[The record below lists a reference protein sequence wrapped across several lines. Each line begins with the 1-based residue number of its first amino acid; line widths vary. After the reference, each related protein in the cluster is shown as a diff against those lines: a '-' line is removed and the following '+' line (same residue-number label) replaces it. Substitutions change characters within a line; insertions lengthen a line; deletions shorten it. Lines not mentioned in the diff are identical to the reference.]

1 MGSHLKTL
9 KIQLL
14 LLFLVV
20 AHQLTATHLLGGY
33 LSYSLVNPVQCEI
46 TVHLLTD
53 TGGGDQAGEGM
64 LDFGDGTTQTGGFD
78 LFIEEKGSGINLV
91 SFTVLHTYVAF
102 GSYEI
107 SYVEPNYST
116 GINNIEQS
124 SNVPFFVAA
133 RVEIGPLVQ
142 TNQSPVLRLFSHQ
155 KGISGVQQRINPAA
169 FDADG
174 DSLSYEL
181 IVPRQDQG
189 TRISGYSFPND
200 AIFYV
205 DFNAG
210 NEAGDGP
217 PVYVID
223 PATGEILWDAP
234 ELLGDYGIAY
244 TITQWRK
251 AGNVWQDIGESEV
264 VLIDRIADAG
274 SEVLIEGPD
283 SQCFEEISGLQE
295 QFLLRGPAGQTLTV
309 QVFSDLEGG
318 LINGTPIDPD
328 EVLSFS
334 LNGSL
339 TLSFTIPTGL
349 ILAPFKPYK
358 VVIVVETAFETF
370 AFSWALAVGCD
381 DLPDGVP
388 PNPVS
393 RDKTCEELQIY
404 PNPVFRD
411 LVKICIPNGAD
422 QTKHLRIVDIQG
434 KILFQQDVA
443 PATALF
449 NLDVSDLQSGLY
461 ILQVGQWQTRFVV
474 AE

>member
-1 MGSHLKTL
+1 MKKL

-14 LLFLVV
+14 LLFFVG
-20 AHQLTATHLLGGY
+20 AHQLMATHLLGGY
-33 LSYSLVNPVQCEI
+33 LSYRLVNRVQCEI

-53 TGGGDQAGEGM
+53 TGGGDQAGEGK
-64 LDFGDGTTQTGGFD
+64 LDFGDGTAQVGGFD
-78 LFIEEKGSGINLV
+78 LSIEEKGGGINLV

-102 GSYEI
+102 GAYEI
-107 SYVEPNYST
+107 SYVEPNYSM

-142 TNQSPVLRLFSHQ
+142 TNQSPVLPLFSHQ
-155 KGISGVQQRINPAA
+155 KGISGVKQRINPAA
-169 FDADG
+169 FDADE

-181 IVPRQDQG
+181 IVPGQDQG

-200 AIFYV
+200 AIFYT

-217 PVYVID
+217 PVYLID
-223 PATGEILWDAP
+223 PVTGEILWDAP

-244 TITQWRK
+244 KITQWRK
-251 AGNVWQDIGESEV
+251 AGNVWEDIGESEV
-264 VLIDRIADAG
+264 VLMDRITDTSA
-274 SEVLIEGPD
+274 EVSISGPD
-283 SQCFEEISGLQE
+283 PQCFEEILGLQE
-295 QFLLRGPAGQTLTV
+295 QFIVSVPAGQTLIA

-318 LINGTPIDPD
+318 LINGTPIDSG
-328 EVLSFS
+328 EVLSFV

-339 TLSFTIPTGL
+339 TLNFTIPTGVVL
-349 ILAPFKPYK
+349 TPFKPYK

-370 AFSWALAVGCD
+370 TSSWALAVGCD
-381 DLPDGVP
+381 NLPDGIP
-388 PNPVS
+388 PRPII
-393 RDKTCEELQIY
+393 RDKTCEALQVY

-411 LVKICIPNGAD
+411 LVKVCIPNKAD
-422 QTKHLRIVDIQG
+422 RTKNLRIVDMSG
-434 KILFQQDVA
+434 KILFQQDV
-443 PATALF
+443 PPTISLLH
-449 NLDVSDLQSGLY
+449 LDVSALQPGLY
-461 ILQVGQWQTRFVV
+461 MLQAGQWERRFVV